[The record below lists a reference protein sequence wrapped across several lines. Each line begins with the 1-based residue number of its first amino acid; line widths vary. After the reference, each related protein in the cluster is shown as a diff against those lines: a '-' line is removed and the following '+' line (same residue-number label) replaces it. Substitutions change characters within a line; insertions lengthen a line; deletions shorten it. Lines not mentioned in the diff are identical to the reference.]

1 MGRRTILLVVAALV
15 AVVGSGMVF
24 LYVKGADDRAKAQQ
38 EPVEVLKAVAQIE
51 PGETLAEASAAGK
64 IDLMDVPAEQR
75 LEGAMDSIGES
86 GGLVALTRIY
96 PNEQVTSTK
105 FGTTGEQDTFAMPP
119 GKFAI
124 SVNMTDT
131 GRVAGFVAP
140 GAKVA
145 LFANAPVGRAQ
156 EAGVRLLLP
165 EVEVIAVAQSTVTTA
180 TTTDGEGA
188 ATTTESLPSTLITL
202 AVDQEEA
209 EKVLLATKIGEISF
223 GLLNEKSKVAPSEG
237 VTQQNLFG

>member
-1 MGRRTILLVVAALV
+1 LVVAAIV

-24 LYVKGADDRAKAQQ
+24 LYVKGADDRAKAAQA
-38 EPVEVLKAVAQIE
+38 PVAVLKAVAQIE

-105 FGTTGEQDTFAMPP
+105 FGTNGEQDTFAMPP

-140 GAKVA
+140 GSKVA
-145 LFANAPVGRAQ
+145 LFVNAPVGRTQ
-156 EAGVRLLLP
+156 EASVRLLLP
-165 EVEVIAVAQSTVTTA
+165 EVEVIAVAQTTVTTA
-180 TTTDGEGA
+180 TTTDSEGA
-188 ATTTESLPSTLITL
+188 ATTTEALPRTLITL

-209 EKVLLATKIGEISF
+209 EKVLLATKIGEVSF
-223 GLLNEKSKVAPSEG
+223 GLLNEKSKIVPSDG

>member
-1 MGRRTILLVVAALV
+1 MGRRTILLIVAAVV

-24 LYVKGADDRAKAQQ
+24 LYVKGADDRAKQAQA
-38 EPVEVLKAVAQIE
+38 PVAVLKAVAQIE
-51 PGETLAEASAAGK
+51 PGESLAQASADGK

-75 LEGAMDSIGES
+75 LEGAMDAIGES

-96 PNEQVTSTK
+96 PNEQVTSSK
-105 FGTTGEQDTFAMPP
+105 FGTSGEQDTFAMPP

-131 GRVAGFVAP
+131 GRVAGFVSP
-140 GAKVA
+140 GSKVA
-145 LFANAPVGRAQ
+145 LFVNAPVGRAQ
-156 EAGVRLLLP
+156 EPGVRLLLP
-165 EVEVIAVAQSTVTTA
+165 EVQVIAVAQTTVTTA
-180 TTTDGEGA
+180 TTTNGEGV
-188 ATTTESLPSTLITL
+188 ATTTEALPRTLTTL

-209 EKVLLATKIGEISF
+209 EKVLLATKVGEISF
-223 GLLNEKSKVAPSEG
+223 GLLNEKSKVSPSAG